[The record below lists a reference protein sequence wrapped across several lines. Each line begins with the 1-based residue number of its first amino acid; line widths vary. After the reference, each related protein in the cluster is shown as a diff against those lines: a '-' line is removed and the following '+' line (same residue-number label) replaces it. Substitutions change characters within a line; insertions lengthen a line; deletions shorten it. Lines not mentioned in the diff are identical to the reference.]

1 MSYNGT
7 VRCSHCYQTGH
18 NKRSCPALNER
29 YLNRYKQSIADVE
42 YYESASD
49 KELKTRGEHHD
60 RQWNIDYH
68 TRKAEE
74 YRAIYIKR
82 TKIDPATGKKV
93 TNKAA
98 KAERMK
104 SVTCGYCGV
113 KGHTRRTCQNAKN
126 DYALYMEQTR
136 RVRTEWY
143 EKFKASGMGIGSL
156 VVAKTHGYNH
166 KNEWGLHNV
175 AALVTRVDFDSID
188 AHSHSIAV
196 LELSTNSQLK
206 GQSSYGG
213 ALRNLNLDAMDH
225 ANIIE
230 RRPSGSVPPM
240 PNGWL
245 ENFAPMKQ
253 VFSTKEQRAYT
264 YAWQTDSWT
273 DNIRQQL
280 NIPKCAYT
288 S

>member
-1 MSYNGT
+1 MSYDGT
-7 VRCSHCYQTGH
+7 VRCSYCYQKGH
-18 NKRSCPALNER
+18 NKRSCPTLNER
-29 YLNRYKQSIADVE
+29 YLNRYKQNIADLE
-42 YYESASD
+42 FYKSASD
-49 KELKTRGEHHD
+49 KELKTRGTPD

-74 YRAIYIKR
+74 NRAIYIKR

-98 KAERMK
+98 KAERIK

-166 KNEWGLHNV
+166 NNEWGLHNV

-196 LELSTNSQLK
+196 LELTSNAELT
-206 GQSSYGG
+206 GQHRGS
-213 ALRNLNLDAMDH
+213 LRNLNLDAMDH

-230 RRPSGSVPPM
+230 RHPSGSVPPM
-240 PNGWL
+240 PGNWL
-245 ENFAPMKQ
+245 ESFAPMKE
-253 VFSTKEQRAYT
+253 VFSTKEERAYT

-273 DNIRQQL
+273 DSIRQQL
-280 NIPKCAYT
+280 DIPKCAYT